1 MIRNKTV
8 IKDSDPWSD
17 FAVFLGNMIAKYA
30 EDIDFDGLPDPDNY
44 LLKRSIREVYIKYVG
59 IAKKA
64 RNTRF
69 YLEKEIV
76 IC

>member
-30 EDIDFDGLPDPDNY
+30 EEMDFDNFPDPKRY
-44 LLKRSIREVYIKYVG
+44 LTYREVRDSYRIYTATRNKQIARYIDMVLSMK
-59 IAKKA
+59 
-64 RNTRF
+64 
-69 YLEKEIV
+69 
-76 IC
+76 